1 MGVAET
7 ALAAGFS
14 SFIDK
19 YNPERE
25 KLWIVERFGKIVG
38 SVAIVEKSKKIAQ
51 LRWLLVEPEARGLGL
66 GHRLVQEAVAFSS
79 EKRYRQIVLWSVK
92 CLHKARRLYKE
103 AGFELIKVKRNNS
116 WGSDLVEEYW
126 SKELY

>member
-38 SVAIVEKSKKIAQ
+38 SVAIVERGKKVAQ
-51 LRWLLVEPEARGLGL
+51 LRWLL
-66 GHRLVQEAVAFSS
+66 
-79 EKRYRQIVLWSVK
+79 
-92 CLHKARRLYKE
+92 ARRFPPAFDKWDC
-103 AGFELIKVKRNNS
+103 RRM
-116 WGSDLVEEYW
+116 
-126 SKELY
+126 SKNC